1 MHKPAYALKA
11 LVLSLVL
18 APVLYGCGPGF
29 PIMTSA
35 QEELLTNVDTLKRD
49 SADMKKRLSALEGS
63 GGLEELR
70 YSLAATN
77 NRIDELRR
85 EFSFVQGS
93 VESSDHDK
101 AQTREDISSISTNI
115 DQIERRLSGLEKT
128 AAATSEGHKAL
139 EDTFA
144 TERKKAQAEAA
155 SASAGA
161 AALDERLASLDRRM
175 LQVEK
180 RLADLESAV
189 SAKKAAAA
197 ETPDKAYERGLKL
210 LKEKDYTGAQKALES
225 FLAKY
230 PSHKLADHAQYWLGE
245 IHYAKGDW
253 AKAILEFDKVIK
265 NYPGGGKVAA
275 AMLKQGFSFDQLG
288 STNEARVL
296 LKAVVD
302 KYPAS
307 KEADLASKKLATMK

>member
-1 MHKPAYALKA
+1 MHKPAYAFKA
-11 LVLSLVL
+11 LVMGLVL

-35 QEELLTNVDTLKRD
+35 QEELLSNVDTLKRD
-49 SADMKKRLSALEGS
+49 SADMKKRLSTLEGG
-63 GGLEELR
+63 GGLDELR
-70 YSLAATN
+70 YTLAETN

-101 AQTREDISSISTNI
+101 AQTREDITFISTNI
-115 DQIERRLSGLEKT
+115 KELERRLASLEKT

-139 EDTFA
+139 EDSIA
-144 TERKKAQAEAA
+144 AERRKADAEAA
-155 SASAGA
+155 SESAA
-161 AALDERLASLDRRM
+161 DAALEERLASLDRRM
-175 LQVEK
+175 LQMEK
-180 RLADLESAV
+180 RLVDLESAV
-189 SAKKAAAA
+189 SAKKAEAA
-197 ETPDKAYERGLKL
+197 ETPDMAYERGLKL
-210 LKEKDYTGAQKALES
+210 LKAKDYTGAQKALEG

-265 NYPGGGKVAA
+265 DYPGGGKVAA

-288 STNEARVL
+288 STKEARVL

-302 KYPAS
+302 KYPSS
-307 KEADLASKKLATMK
+307 KEAELASKKLESMK